1 MIRPSKLTVKVTW
14 RIQLFIIR
22 EDLLKAT
29 LSVLVAIISVTTLE
43 TLELGLE

>member
-1 MIRPSKLTVKVTW
+1 MIWPSKLTVEIAW
-14 RIQLFIIR
+14 RIQLFIIG